1 MAITSYAAQEIAP
14 AAAPHTWQTESWAR
28 ALRLAGRPW
37 VMTRHVRRCCNP
49 LAVEGA
55 ERLKDVRTPAVII
68 ANHSSHFDTPVVLS
82 TLPPRL
88 RARTAVAAAADK
100 FYRPGKRGW
109 WFSLFWNAFPI
120 ERGGGRD
127 ALRYA
132 TELLARGWSVL
143 IYPEGTRSRSG
154 EVAQFRHGAAILA
167 MQAKAPVVP
176 IYTEG
181 LRNVMPKGERVP
193 RPAAVHVRI
202 GEPVTLS
209 GITSIEAGTLRLRGA
224 LHALSLASGRRDA
237 TRELAAAPGPRESA
251 IS

>member
-1 MAITSYAAQEIAP
+1 MAVTTFTQQQT
-14 AAAPHTWQTESWAR
+14 AAPKPHAWQTQPWAR
-28 ALRLAGRPW
+28 AARRAGRHW
-37 VMTRHVRRCCNP
+37 VMSRYVDRYCRP
-49 LAVEGA
+49 LTIEGQ
-55 ERLKDVRTPAVII
+55 EHLRGLRGPALII

-82 TLPPRL
+82 TLPDRL
-88 RARTAVAAAADK
+88 RAKTAVAAAADK

-109 WFSLFWNAFPI
+109 WFSLFWNAYPI

-127 ALRYA
+127 ALAYSSD
-132 TELLARGWSVL
+132 LLARGWSLL

-154 EVAQFRHGAAILA
+154 DIGELRHGTAILA

-202 GEPVTLS
+202 GEPVSLDGLASVQDATTRLQGALQGLALETLD
-209 GITSIEAGTLRLRGA
+209 GRGA
-224 LHALSLASGRRDA
+224 D
-237 TRELAAAPGPRESA
+237 REPAAVR
-251 IS
+251 